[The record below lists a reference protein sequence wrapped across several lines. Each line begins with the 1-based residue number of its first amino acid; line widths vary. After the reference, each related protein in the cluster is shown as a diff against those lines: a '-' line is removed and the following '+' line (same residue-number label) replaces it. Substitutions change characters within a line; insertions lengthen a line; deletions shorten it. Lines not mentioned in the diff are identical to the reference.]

1 MRAVATP
8 ARRSNFPKGRQRS
21 DRLAAYLFISPAMAL
36 FIVFVIAPVFG
47 SIALSFVQWDLI
59 SPPTAAGF
67 SNFTRLATDA
77 NLRGSLA
84 NTFVFTFWSIVLH
97 VGLGT
102 ALALLVNRQMAGITR
117 YFLRTTYFFPFLISW
132 AAVSL
137 IWEYAFDPTFGVF
150 NFYGSM
156 IGLPTG
162 WLISKSLALPALILV
177 DLWHTL
183 GFSFVVIFAGL
194 QTIPR
199 HLNEAAMVDGAGA
212 WRRFW
217 YVTLPMLSPTLFFVT
232 VINFIGAFQIFDPMF
247 IMTRGGPAR
256 ATESVVQ
263 YLYDTAFRDFQ
274 MGYASAIALVVFAVI
289 LIATLVQFRIRGRWV
304 HEE

>member
-1 MRAVATP
+1 V
-8 ARRSNFPKGRQRS
+8 
-21 DRLAAYLFISPAMAL
+21 
-36 FIVFVIAPVFG
+36 
-47 SIALSFVQWDLI
+47 
-59 SPPTAAGF
+59 
-67 SNFTRLATDA
+67 

-102 ALALLVNRQMAGITR
+102 VLALLVNRQMSRFTR
-117 YFLRTTYFFPFLISW
+117 YFLRTAYFFPFLISW

-150 NFYGSM
+150 SFYAGKV
-156 IGLPTG
+156 GLPTG
-162 WLISKSLALPALILV
+162 WLISKSLAMPALILV

-183 GFSFVVIFAGL
+183 GFTFVIILAGL
-194 QTIPR
+194 QAIPR
-199 HLNEAAMVDGAGA
+199 HLDEAAMVDGAGA

-263 YLYDTAFRDFQ
+263 YLYDTAFRSFE

-289 LIATLVQFRIRGRWV
+289 LVATLVQFRIRGRWV

>member
-1 MRAVATP
+1 M
-8 ARRSNFPKGRQRS
+8 
-21 DRLAAYLFISPAMAL
+21 AAYLFILPALAL

-47 SIALSFVQWDLI
+47 SIALSFMQWDLI
-59 SPPTAAGF
+59 GPPTAAGF
-67 SNFTRLATDA
+67 SNFTRLPGDV

-102 ALALLVNRQMAGITR
+102 VLALLVNRQMSRFTR
-117 YFLRTTYFFPFLISW
+117 YFLRTAYFFPFLISW

-150 NFYGSM
+150 SFYASKV
-156 IGLPTG
+156 GLPTG
-162 WLISKSLALPALILV
+162 WLISKSLAMPALILV

-183 GFSFVVIFAGL
+183 GFTFVIILAGL
-194 QTIPR
+194 QAIPR
-199 HLNEAAMVDGAGA
+199 HLDEAAMVDGAGA

-217 YVTLPMLSPTLFFVT
+217 HVTLPMLSPTLFFVT

-263 YLYDTAFRDFQ
+263 YLYDTAFRSFE

-289 LIATLVQFRIRGRWV
+289 LVATLVQFRIRGRWV